1 MQIINPKAEPKDV
14 EEGSVVSLQEEAG
27 NEDNQ
32 GGQPTCRSKGEDV
45 QLCDECS
52 DEQVEEFQLSPWEM
66 KKLRRK
72 KINKNHLS
80 ESKHFNFL
88 HENENKLLNVD
99 TDEQSEENVV
109 ECDYLKEALKTVKQG
124 KQKKQQKSKKQ
135 LKTKKHL
142 KTKKNMKTKKQRRY
156 ISSKPCKI
164 LFGGVNDKKI
174 KSDNCSKCF
183 KTHWPYP
190 KFCRWERLKQK
201 TKPDLSKPL
210 NKAETCHTLPD
221 EMKLKIVQHIKRIE
235 LKEQGWVDLIS
246 DKVLKKDYNSSHLAD
261 LIIEKR

>member
-109 ECDYLKEALKTVKQG
+109 EFDNLKEALQTVKQG

-135 LKTKKHL
+135 LKTKM
-142 KTKKNMKTKKQRRY
+142 N
-156 ISSKPCKI
+156 
-164 LFGGVNDKKI
+164 
-174 KSDNCSKCF
+174 
-183 KTHWPYP
+183 
-190 KFCRWERLKQK
+190 
-201 TKPDLSKPL
+201 
-210 NKAETCHTLPD
+210 
-221 EMKLKIVQHIKRIE
+221 
-235 LKEQGWVDLIS
+235 LIN
-246 DKVLKKDYNSSHLAD
+246 NS
-261 LIIEKR
+261 IQ